1 VTGRQA
7 GRVDS
12 SPGLTAAIAGV
23 GIRVGSIGKEVGD
36 APGSFPVTLKPLL
49 DNLLP
54 KPMARWVLPLWKA
67 LHNGKTHLAIALG
80 ILACQLR
87 YKVGFYTAAG
97 LVNELTEMEGEKKL
111 SKYQKQWLRYD
122 LVIVDELGYIP
133 FSRRSR
139 NYCFSSFPA
148 VTEEAV

>member
-1 VTGRQA
+1 
-7 GRVDS
+7 
-12 SPGLTAAIAGV
+12 
-23 GIRVGSIGKEVGD
+23 
-36 APGSFPVTLKPLL
+36 
-49 DNLLP
+49 
-54 KPMARWVLPLWKA
+54 
-67 LHNGKTHLAIALG
+67 
-80 ILACQLR
+80 
-87 YKVGFYTAAG
+87 
-97 LVNELTEMEGEKKL
+97 VNELTEMEGEKKL